1 MIAGHLQEKKG
12 LYYMVL
18 SYKDKSG
25 KRISK
30 WLPTGLPVKG
40 NKKRAEDMLMAARAE
55 FVAGEAAVD
64 HDMPFSSYL
73 VQWMEIARSTLKP
86 NTAAGYASMIQ
97 NPIAPYFQQRGITL
111 GGLQAVDIQMFY
123 TSQLK
128 RVSANTVIHYHAII
142 HRALKYAVKTDLIDV
157 NPADKVERPRKDR
170 FTASFY
176 DGNEVNRLFQAARG
190 TPLELPVMLAAFY
203 GLRRSEVVGLKW
215 DAIDFENKTIAI
227 RHTVTVCAEKGRHRS
242 GGRYDQDGL
251 QPADPPVGA
260 GFSNEAGRVK
270 GAAGEEP
277 HTVRPLLLH
286 GLPGLRSGGCNGK
299 PPEAELHQHGL
310 SRTAQAQRASAHPL
324 PRPASQLRQPAAEKR
339 RPHEADSGVAG
350 AQRLQH
356 DRQHLRPPGRRVQ
369 AHLCTGNGKGIGD
382 ELRSP
387 YRIRVSGHGGRALE
401 RNAEANEKRLS
412 PLWGKALWRRRWDS
426 NPRTGY

>member
-25 KRISK
+25 KRVSK

-55 FVAGEAAVD
+55 FVAVEAAID
-64 HDMPFSSYL
+64 RDMPFSSYL

-176 DGNEVNRLFQAARG
+176 DGHEVNRLFQAARG

-227 RHTVTVCAEKGRHRS
+227 RHTVTACAEKGRRIEVAADTTKTASSRRTLPLVPAFQTKLAALKEQQEKNRILCGRS
-242 GGRYDQDGL
+242 YCTDYLGYVLVDAMGNRLKLSYISTAFPALLKRNGL
-251 QPADPPVGA
+251 
-260 GFSNEAGRVK
+260 
-270 GAAGEEP
+270 
-277 HTVRPLLLH
+277 RPIRFHDLRHSCASLLLK
-286 GLPGLRSGGCNGK
+286 NGVPMK
-299 PPEAELHQHGL
+299 QIQEWLGHSDFSTTANIYAHLDAGSKL
-310 SRTAQAQRASAHPL
+310 TSAQAM
-324 PRPASQLRQPAAEKR
+324 EKGLGMSS
-339 RPHEADSGVAG
+339 EA
-350 AQRLQH
+350 L
-356 DRQHLRPPGRRVQ
+356 
-369 AHLCTGNGKGIGD
+369 I
-382 ELRSP
+382 E
-387 YRIRVSGHGGRALE
+387 
-401 RNAEANEKRLS
+401 
-412 PLWGKALWRRRWDS
+412 
-426 NPRTGY
+426 

>member
-25 KRISK
+25 KRVSK

-40 NKKRAEDMLMAARAE
+40 NKKRAEDMLMAARTE
-55 FVAGEAAVD
+55 FVAGEAAID
-64 HDMPFSSYL
+64 RDMPFSSYL

-176 DGNEVNRLFQAARG
+176 DGNEVNRLFQVARG

-227 RHTVTVCAEKGRHRS
+227 RHTVTACTEKGRRIEVAADTTKTASSRRTLPLVPAFQTKLAALKEQQEKNRILCGRS
-242 GGRYDQDGL
+242 YCTDYLGYVLVDAMGNRLKLSYISTAFPVLLKRNGL
-251 QPADPPVGA
+251 
-260 GFSNEAGRVK
+260 
-270 GAAGEEP
+270 
-277 HTVRPLLLH
+277 RPIRFHDLRHSCASLLLK
-286 GLPGLRSGGCNGK
+286 NGVPMK
-299 PPEAELHQHGL
+299 QIQEWLGHSDFSTTANIYAHLDAGSKL
-310 SRTAQAQRASAHPL
+310 TSAQAM
-324 PRPASQLRQPAAEKR
+324 EKGLGMSS
-339 RPHEADSGVAG
+339 EV
-350 AQRLQH
+350 L
-356 DRQHLRPPGRRVQ
+356 
-369 AHLCTGNGKGIGD
+369 I
-382 ELRSP
+382 E
-387 YRIRVSGHGGRALE
+387 
-401 RNAEANEKRLS
+401 
-412 PLWGKALWRRRWDS
+412 
-426 NPRTGY
+426 

>member
-25 KRISK
+25 KRVSK

-55 FVAGEAAVD
+55 FVAGEAAID
-64 HDMPFSSYL
+64 RDMPFSSYL

-86 NTAAGYASMIQ
+86 NTAAGYSGMIQ

-123 TSQLK
+123 TDQLK

-215 DAIDFENKTIAI
+215 DAIDFKNKTIAI
-227 RHTVTVCAEKGRHRS
+227 RHTVTVCAEKGRRIEVAADTTKTASSRRTLPLVPAFQTKLAALKEQQEKNRILCGRS
-242 GGRYDQDGL
+242 YCTDYLGYVLVDAMGNRLKLSYISTAFPALLKRNGL
-251 QPADPPVGA
+251 
-260 GFSNEAGRVK
+260 
-270 GAAGEEP
+270 
-277 HTVRPLLLH
+277 RPIRFHDLRHSCASLLLK
-286 GLPGLRSGGCNGK
+286 NGVPMK
-299 PPEAELHQHGL
+299 QIQEWLGHSDFSTTANIYAHLDAGSKL
-310 SRTAQAQRASAHPL
+310 TSAQAM
-324 PRPASQLRQPAAEKR
+324 EKGLGMSS
-339 RPHEADSGVAG
+339 EV
-350 AQRLQH
+350 L
-356 DRQHLRPPGRRVQ
+356 
-369 AHLCTGNGKGIGD
+369 I
-382 ELRSP
+382 E
-387 YRIRVSGHGGRALE
+387 
-401 RNAEANEKRLS
+401 
-412 PLWGKALWRRRWDS
+412 
-426 NPRTGY
+426 

>member
-55 FVAGEAAVD
+55 FVAGEAAID

-203 GLRRSEVVGLKW
+203 GLRRSEVVGLNW

-227 RHTVTVCAEKGRHRS
+227 RHTVTVCAEKGRRIEVAADTTKTASSRRTLPLVPAFQTKLAALKEQQEKNRILCGRS
-242 GGRYDQDGL
+242 YCTDYLGYVLVDAMGNRLKLSYISTAFPALLKRNGL
-251 QPADPPVGA
+251 
-260 GFSNEAGRVK
+260 
-270 GAAGEEP
+270 
-277 HTVRPLLLH
+277 RPIRFHDLRHSCASLLLK
-286 GLPGLRSGGCNGK
+286 NGVPMK
-299 PPEAELHQHGL
+299 QIQEWLGHSDFSTTANIYAHLDAGSKL
-310 SRTAQAQRASAHPL
+310 TSAQAM
-324 PRPASQLRQPAAEKR
+324 EKGLGMSS
-339 RPHEADSGVAG
+339 EV
-350 AQRLQH
+350 L
-356 DRQHLRPPGRRVQ
+356 
-369 AHLCTGNGKGIGD
+369 I
-382 ELRSP
+382 E
-387 YRIRVSGHGGRALE
+387 
-401 RNAEANEKRLS
+401 
-412 PLWGKALWRRRWDS
+412 
-426 NPRTGY
+426 

>member
-25 KRISK
+25 KRVSK

-55 FVAGEAAVD
+55 FVAGEAAID
-64 HDMPFSSYL
+64 RDMPFSSYL

-176 DGNEVNRLFQAARG
+176 DGNEVNRLFQVARG

-227 RHTVTVCAEKGRHRS
+227 RHTVTVCAEKGRRIEVAADTTKTASSRRTLPLVPAFQTKLAALKEQQEKNRILCGRS
-242 GGRYDQDGL
+242 YCTDYLGYVLVDAMGNRLKLSYISTAFPALLKRNGL
-251 QPADPPVGA
+251 
-260 GFSNEAGRVK
+260 
-270 GAAGEEP
+270 
-277 HTVRPLLLH
+277 RPIRFHDLRHSCASLLLK
-286 GLPGLRSGGCNGK
+286 NGVPMK
-299 PPEAELHQHGL
+299 QIQEWLGHSDFSTTANIYAHLDAGSKL
-310 SRTAQAQRASAHPL
+310 TSAQAM
-324 PRPASQLRQPAAEKR
+324 EKGLGMSS
-339 RPHEADSGVAG
+339 EA
-350 AQRLQH
+350 L
-356 DRQHLRPPGRRVQ
+356 
-369 AHLCTGNGKGIGD
+369 I
-382 ELRSP
+382 E
-387 YRIRVSGHGGRALE
+387 
-401 RNAEANEKRLS
+401 
-412 PLWGKALWRRRWDS
+412 
-426 NPRTGY
+426 

>member
-55 FVAGEAAVD
+55 FVAGEAAID
-64 HDMPFSSYL
+64 RDMPFSSYL

-111 GGLQAVDIQMFY
+111 GGLQAVNIQMFY

-176 DGNEVNRLFQAARG
+176 DGNEVNRLFQVARG

-227 RHTVTVCAEKGRHRS
+227 RHTVTAFAEKGRRIEVAADTTKTASSRRTLPLVPAFQTKLAALKEEQEKNRILCGRS
-242 GGRYDQDGL
+242 YCTDYLGYVLVDAMGNRLKLSYISTAFPALLKRNGL
-251 QPADPPVGA
+251 
-260 GFSNEAGRVK
+260 
-270 GAAGEEP
+270 
-277 HTVRPLLLH
+277 RPIRFHDLRHSCASLLLK
-286 GLPGLRSGGCNGK
+286 NGVPMK
-299 PPEAELHQHGL
+299 QIQEWLGHSDFSTTANIYAHLDAGSKL
-310 SRTAQAQRASAHPL
+310 TSAQAM
-324 PRPASQLRQPAAEKR
+324 EKGLGMSS
-339 RPHEADSGVAG
+339 EA
-350 AQRLQH
+350 L
-356 DRQHLRPPGRRVQ
+356 
-369 AHLCTGNGKGIGD
+369 I
-382 ELRSP
+382 E
-387 YRIRVSGHGGRALE
+387 
-401 RNAEANEKRLS
+401 
-412 PLWGKALWRRRWDS
+412 
-426 NPRTGY
+426 

>member
-25 KRISK
+25 KRVSK

-55 FVAGEAAVD
+55 FVAGEAAID
-64 HDMPFSSYL
+64 RDMPFSSYL

-176 DGNEVNRLFQAARG
+176 DGNEVNRLFQVARG

-227 RHTVTVCAEKGRHRS
+227 RHTVTVCAEKGRRIEVAADTTKTASSRRTLPLVPAFQTKLAALKEQQEKNRILCGRS
-242 GGRYDQDGL
+242 YCTDYLGYVLVDAMGNRLKLSYISTAFPVLLKRNGL
-251 QPADPPVGA
+251 
-260 GFSNEAGRVK
+260 
-270 GAAGEEP
+270 
-277 HTVRPLLLH
+277 RPIRFHDLRHSCASLLLK
-286 GLPGLRSGGCNGK
+286 NGVPMK
-299 PPEAELHQHGL
+299 QIQEWLGHSDFSTTANIYAHLDAGSKL
-310 SRTAQAQRASAHPL
+310 TSAQAM
-324 PRPASQLRQPAAEKR
+324 EKGLGMSS
-339 RPHEADSGVAG
+339 EV
-350 AQRLQH
+350 
-356 DRQHLRPPGRRVQ
+356 V
-369 AHLCTGNGKGIGD
+369 I
-382 ELRSP
+382 E
-387 YRIRVSGHGGRALE
+387 
-401 RNAEANEKRLS
+401 
-412 PLWGKALWRRRWDS
+412 
-426 NPRTGY
+426 

>member
-25 KRISK
+25 KRVSK

-55 FVAGEAAVD
+55 FVAGEAAID
-64 HDMPFSSYL
+64 RDMPFSSYL

-176 DGNEVNRLFQAARG
+176 DGNEVNRLFQVARG

-227 RHTVTVCAEKGRHRS
+227 RHTVTVCAEKGRRIEVAADTTKTASSRRTLPLVPAFQTKLAALKEQQEKNRILCGRS
-242 GGRYDQDGL
+242 YCTDYLGYVLVDAMGNRLKLSYISTAFPVLLKRNGL
-251 QPADPPVGA
+251 
-260 GFSNEAGRVK
+260 
-270 GAAGEEP
+270 
-277 HTVRPLLLH
+277 RPIRFHDLRHSCASLLLK
-286 GLPGLRSGGCNGK
+286 NGVPMK
-299 PPEAELHQHGL
+299 QIQEWLGHSDFSTTANIYAHLDAGSKL
-310 SRTAQAQRASAHPL
+310 TSAQAM
-324 PRPASQLRQPAAEKR
+324 EKGLGMSS
-339 RPHEADSGVAG
+339 EA
-350 AQRLQH
+350 L
-356 DRQHLRPPGRRVQ
+356 
-369 AHLCTGNGKGIGD
+369 I
-382 ELRSP
+382 E
-387 YRIRVSGHGGRALE
+387 
-401 RNAEANEKRLS
+401 
-412 PLWGKALWRRRWDS
+412 
-426 NPRTGY
+426 

>member
-25 KRISK
+25 KRVSK

-40 NKKRAEDMLMAARAE
+40 NKKRAEDMLMAARAK
-55 FVAGEAAVD
+55 FVAVEAAID
-64 HDMPFSSYL
+64 RDMPFSSYL
-73 VQWMEIARSTLKP
+73 VQWMEMARSTLKP

-227 RHTVTVCAEKGRHRS
+227 RHTVTACAEKGRRIEVAADTTKTASSRRTLPLVPAFQTKLAALKEQQEKNRILCGRS
-242 GGRYDQDGL
+242 YCTDYLGYVLVDAMGNRLKPSYISTAFPALLKRNGL
-251 QPADPPVGA
+251 
-260 GFSNEAGRVK
+260 
-270 GAAGEEP
+270 
-277 HTVRPLLLH
+277 RPIRFHDLRHSCASLLLK
-286 GLPGLRSGGCNGK
+286 NGVPMK
-299 PPEAELHQHGL
+299 QIQEWLGHSDFSTTANIYAHLDAGSKL
-310 SRTAQAQRASAHPL
+310 TSAQAM
-324 PRPASQLRQPAAEKR
+324 EK
-339 RPHEADSGVAG
+339 GLG
-350 AQRLQH
+350 M
-356 DRQHLRPPGRRVQ
+356 
-369 AHLCTGNGKGIGD
+369 
-382 ELRSP
+382 SP
-387 YRIRVSGHGGRALE
+387 EVLIE
-401 RNAEANEKRLS
+401 
-412 PLWGKALWRRRWDS
+412 
-426 NPRTGY
+426 

>member
-25 KRISK
+25 KRVSK

-55 FVAGEAAVD
+55 FVAGEAAID
-64 HDMPFSSYL
+64 RDMPFSSYL

-227 RHTVTVCAEKGRHRS
+227 RHTVTVCAEKGRRIEVAADTTKTASSRRTLPLVPAFQTKLAALKEQQEKNRILCGRS
-242 GGRYDQDGL
+242 YCTDYLGYVLVDAMGNRLKLSYISTAFPALLKRNGL
-251 QPADPPVGA
+251 
-260 GFSNEAGRVK
+260 
-270 GAAGEEP
+270 
-277 HTVRPLLLH
+277 RPIRFHDLRHSCASLLLKNGVPMKQIQEWLGH
-286 GLPGLRSGGCNGK
+286 GDFSTTANIYAHLDAGSKLTS
-299 PPEAELHQHGL
+299 
-310 SRTAQAQRASAHPL
+310 AQAM
-324 PRPASQLRQPAAEKR
+324 EKGLGMSS
-339 RPHEADSGVAG
+339 EA
-350 AQRLQH
+350 L
-356 DRQHLRPPGRRVQ
+356 
-369 AHLCTGNGKGIGD
+369 I
-382 ELRSP
+382 E
-387 YRIRVSGHGGRALE
+387 
-401 RNAEANEKRLS
+401 
-412 PLWGKALWRRRWDS
+412 
-426 NPRTGY
+426 

>member
-40 NKKRAEDMLMAARAE
+40 NKKRAEFL
-55 FVAGEAAVD
+55 AGEAAID
-64 HDMPFSSYL
+64 RDMPFSSYL

-97 NPIAPYFQQRGITL
+97 KPIAPYFQQRGITL

-123 TSQLK
+123 TDQLK

-227 RHTVTVCAEKGRHRS
+227 RHTVTACTEKGRRIEVAADTTKTASSRRTLPLVPAFQTKLAALKEQQEKNRILCGRS
-242 GGRYDQDGL
+242 YCTDYLGYVLVDAMGNRLKLSYISTAFPVLLKRNGL
-251 QPADPPVGA
+251 
-260 GFSNEAGRVK
+260 
-270 GAAGEEP
+270 
-277 HTVRPLLLH
+277 RPIRFHDLRHSCASLLLK
-286 GLPGLRSGGCNGK
+286 NGVPMK
-299 PPEAELHQHGL
+299 QIQEWLGHSDFSTTANIYAHLDAGSKL
-310 SRTAQAQRASAHPL
+310 TSAQAM
-324 PRPASQLRQPAAEKR
+324 EKGLGMSS
-339 RPHEADSGVAG
+339 EV
-350 AQRLQH
+350 L
-356 DRQHLRPPGRRVQ
+356 
-369 AHLCTGNGKGIGD
+369 I
-382 ELRSP
+382 E
-387 YRIRVSGHGGRALE
+387 
-401 RNAEANEKRLS
+401 
-412 PLWGKALWRRRWDS
+412 
-426 NPRTGY
+426 

>member
-55 FVAGEAAVD
+55 FVAGEAAID
-64 HDMPFSSYL
+64 RDMPFSSYL

-215 DAIDFENKTIAI
+215 DAIDFKNKTIAI
-227 RHTVTVCAEKGRHRS
+227 RHTVTVCAEKGRRIEVAADTTKTASSRRTLPLVPAFQTKLAALKEQQEKNRILCGRS
-242 GGRYDQDGL
+242 YCTDYLGYVLVDAMGNRLKLSYISTAFPALLKRNGL
-251 QPADPPVGA
+251 
-260 GFSNEAGRVK
+260 
-270 GAAGEEP
+270 
-277 HTVRPLLLH
+277 RPIRFHDLRHSCASLLLK
-286 GLPGLRSGGCNGK
+286 NGVPMK
-299 PPEAELHQHGL
+299 QIQEWLGHSDFSTTANIYAHLDAGSKL
-310 SRTAQAQRASAHPL
+310 TSAQAM
-324 PRPASQLRQPAAEKR
+324 EKGLGMSS
-339 RPHEADSGVAG
+339 EV
-350 AQRLQH
+350 L
-356 DRQHLRPPGRRVQ
+356 
-369 AHLCTGNGKGIGD
+369 I
-382 ELRSP
+382 E
-387 YRIRVSGHGGRALE
+387 
-401 RNAEANEKRLS
+401 
-412 PLWGKALWRRRWDS
+412 
-426 NPRTGY
+426 

>member
-55 FVAGEAAVD
+55 FVAAAID
-64 HDMPFSSYL
+64 RDMPFSSYL

-227 RHTVTVCAEKGRHRS
+227 RHTVTVCAEKGRRIEVAADTTKTASSRRTPPLVPAFQTKLAALKEQQEKNRILCGRS
-242 GGRYDQDGL
+242 YCTDYLGYVLVDAMGNRLKLSYISTAFPVLLKRNGL
-251 QPADPPVGA
+251 RPIRFHDLRHSVATILLQQ
-260 GFSNEAGRVK
+260 GFSLKQIQDWLGHSDFSTTANIYAHLDYSSKLSSAQAMVSGMPLPEAGDF
-270 GAAGEEP
+270 G
-277 HTVRPLLLH
+277 
-286 GLPGLRSGGCNGK
+286 
-299 PPEAELHQHGL
+299 
-310 SRTAQAQRASAHPL
+310 SRWEQRA
-324 PRPASQLRQPAAEKR
+324 EK
-339 RPHEADSGVAG
+339 
-350 AQRLQH
+350 
-356 DRQHLRPPGRRVQ
+356 
-369 AHLCTGNGKGIGD
+369 KG
-382 ELRSP
+382 E
-387 YRIRVSGHGGRALE
+387 
-401 RNAEANEKRLS
+401 
-412 PLWGKALWRRRWDS
+412 
-426 NPRTGY
+426 

>member
-40 NKKRAEDMLMAARAE
+40 NKKRTEDMLMAARAE
-55 FVAGEAAVD
+55 FVAGEAAID
-64 HDMPFSSYL
+64 RDMPFSSYL

-111 GGLQAVDIQMFY
+111 GGLQAVDIQMFF

-176 DGNEVNRLFQAARG
+176 DGNEVNRLFQVARG

-227 RHTVTVCAEKGRHRS
+227 RHTVTACAEKGRRIEVAADTTKTASSRRTLPLVPAFQTKLAALKEEQEKNRILCGRS
-242 GGRYDQDGL
+242 YCTDYLGYVLVDAMGNRLKLSYINTAFPVLLKRNGL
-251 QPADPPVGA
+251 
-260 GFSNEAGRVK
+260 
-270 GAAGEEP
+270 
-277 HTVRPLLLH
+277 RPIRFHDLRHSCTSLLLK
-286 GLPGLRSGGCNGK
+286 NGVPMK
-299 PPEAELHQHGL
+299 QIQEWLGHSDFSTTANIYAHLDAGSKL
-310 SRTAQAQRASAHPL
+310 TSAQAM
-324 PRPASQLRQPAAEKR
+324 EKGLGMSS
-339 RPHEADSGVAG
+339 EV
-350 AQRLQH
+350 L
-356 DRQHLRPPGRRVQ
+356 
-369 AHLCTGNGKGIGD
+369 I
-382 ELRSP
+382 E
-387 YRIRVSGHGGRALE
+387 
-401 RNAEANEKRLS
+401 
-412 PLWGKALWRRRWDS
+412 
-426 NPRTGY
+426 

>member
-55 FVAGEAAVD
+55 FVAGEAAID

-176 DGNEVNRLFQAARG
+176 DGNEVNRLFQVARG

-227 RHTVTVCAEKGRHRS
+227 RHTVTACAEKGRRIEVAADTTKTASSRRTLPLVPAFQTKLAALKEEQEKNRILCGRS
-242 GGRYDQDGL
+242 YCTDYLGYVLVDAMGNRLKLSYISTAFPVLLKRNGL
-251 QPADPPVGA
+251 
-260 GFSNEAGRVK
+260 
-270 GAAGEEP
+270 
-277 HTVRPLLLH
+277 RPIRFHDLRHSCASLLLK
-286 GLPGLRSGGCNGK
+286 NGVPMK
-299 PPEAELHQHGL
+299 QIQEWLGHSDFSTTANIYAHLDAGSKL
-310 SRTAQAQRASAHPL
+310 TSAQAM
-324 PRPASQLRQPAAEKR
+324 EKGLGMSS
-339 RPHEADSGVAG
+339 EV
-350 AQRLQH
+350 L
-356 DRQHLRPPGRRVQ
+356 
-369 AHLCTGNGKGIGD
+369 I
-382 ELRSP
+382 E
-387 YRIRVSGHGGRALE
+387 
-401 RNAEANEKRLS
+401 
-412 PLWGKALWRRRWDS
+412 
-426 NPRTGY
+426 

>member
-25 KRISK
+25 KRVSK

-55 FVAGEAAVD
+55 FVAGEAAID
-64 HDMPFSSYL
+64 RDMPFSSYL

-176 DGNEVNRLFQAARG
+176 DGNEVNRLFQVARG

-227 RHTVTVCAEKGRHRS
+227 RHTVTACAEKGRRIEVAADTTKTASSRRTLPLVPAFQTKLAALKEQQEKNRILCGRS
-242 GGRYDQDGL
+242 YCTDYLGYVLVDAMGNRLKLSYISTAFPALLKRNGL
-251 QPADPPVGA
+251 
-260 GFSNEAGRVK
+260 
-270 GAAGEEP
+270 
-277 HTVRPLLLH
+277 RPIRFHDLRHSCASLLLKNGVPMKRIQEWLGH
-286 GLPGLRSGGCNGK
+286 GDFCTTANSYAHLDAGSKLTS
-299 PPEAELHQHGL
+299 
-310 SRTAQAQRASAHPL
+310 AQAM
-324 PRPASQLRQPAAEKR
+324 EKGLGMSS
-339 RPHEADSGVAG
+339 EA
-350 AQRLQH
+350 L
-356 DRQHLRPPGRRVQ
+356 
-369 AHLCTGNGKGIGD
+369 I
-382 ELRSP
+382 E
-387 YRIRVSGHGGRALE
+387 
-401 RNAEANEKRLS
+401 
-412 PLWGKALWRRRWDS
+412 
-426 NPRTGY
+426 

>member
-25 KRISK
+25 KRVSK

-55 FVAGEAAVD
+55 FVAVEAAID
-64 HDMPFSSYL
+64 RDMPFSSYL
-73 VQWMEIARSTLKP
+73 IQWMEIARSTLKP

-227 RHTVTVCAEKGRHRS
+227 RHTVTACTEKGRRIEVAADTTKTASSRRTLPLVPAFQTKLAALKEQQEKNRILCGRS
-242 GGRYDQDGL
+242 YCADYLGYVLVDAMGNRLKLSYISTAFPVLLKRNGL
-251 QPADPPVGA
+251 
-260 GFSNEAGRVK
+260 
-270 GAAGEEP
+270 
-277 HTVRPLLLH
+277 RPIRFHDLRHSCASLLLK
-286 GLPGLRSGGCNGK
+286 NGVPMK
-299 PPEAELHQHGL
+299 QIQEWLGHSDFSTTANIYAHLDAGSKL
-310 SRTAQAQRASAHPL
+310 TSAQAM
-324 PRPASQLRQPAAEKR
+324 EKGLGMSS
-339 RPHEADSGVAG
+339 EV
-350 AQRLQH
+350 L
-356 DRQHLRPPGRRVQ
+356 
-369 AHLCTGNGKGIGD
+369 I
-382 ELRSP
+382 E
-387 YRIRVSGHGGRALE
+387 
-401 RNAEANEKRLS
+401 
-412 PLWGKALWRRRWDS
+412 
-426 NPRTGY
+426 

>member
-55 FVAGEAAVD
+55 FVAEKAAID
-64 HDMPFSSYL
+64 RDMPFSSYL

-176 DGNEVNRLFQAARG
+176 DGNEVNRLFQVARG

-227 RHTVTVCAEKGRHRS
+227 RHTVTACTEKGRRIEVAADTTKTASSRRTLPLVPAFQTKLAALKEEQEKNRILCGRS
-242 GGRYDQDGL
+242 YCTDYLGYVLVDAMGNRLKLSYISTAFPVLLKRNGL
-251 QPADPPVGA
+251 
-260 GFSNEAGRVK
+260 
-270 GAAGEEP
+270 
-277 HTVRPLLLH
+277 RPIRFHDLRHSCASLLLK
-286 GLPGLRSGGCNGK
+286 NGVPMK
-299 PPEAELHQHGL
+299 QIQEWLGHSDFSTTANIYAHLDAGSKL
-310 SRTAQAQRASAHPL
+310 TSAQAM
-324 PRPASQLRQPAAEKR
+324 EKGLGMSS
-339 RPHEADSGVAG
+339 EV
-350 AQRLQH
+350 L
-356 DRQHLRPPGRRVQ
+356 
-369 AHLCTGNGKGIGD
+369 I
-382 ELRSP
+382 E
-387 YRIRVSGHGGRALE
+387 
-401 RNAEANEKRLS
+401 
-412 PLWGKALWRRRWDS
+412 
-426 NPRTGY
+426 

>member
-55 FVAGEAAVD
+55 FVAGEAAID
-64 HDMPFSSYL
+64 RDMPFSSYL

-176 DGNEVNRLFQAARG
+176 DGNEVNRLFQVARG

-227 RHTVTVCAEKGRHRS
+227 RHTVTVCAEKGRRIEVAADTTKTASSRRTLPLVPAFQTKLAALKEQQEKNRILCGRSYCTDYLGYVLVDAMGNRLKLSYISTAFPVLLKRS
-242 GGRYDQDGL
+242 GL
-251 QPADPPVGA
+251 
-260 GFSNEAGRVK
+260 
-270 GAAGEEP
+270 
-277 HTVRPLLLH
+277 RPIRFHDLRHSCASLLLK
-286 GLPGLRSGGCNGK
+286 NGVPMK
-299 PPEAELHQHGL
+299 QIQEWLGHSDFSTTANIYAHLDAGSKL
-310 SRTAQAQRASAHPL
+310 TSAQAM
-324 PRPASQLRQPAAEKR
+324 EKGLGMSS
-339 RPHEADSGVAG
+339 EV
-350 AQRLQH
+350 L
-356 DRQHLRPPGRRVQ
+356 
-369 AHLCTGNGKGIGD
+369 I
-382 ELRSP
+382 E
-387 YRIRVSGHGGRALE
+387 
-401 RNAEANEKRLS
+401 
-412 PLWGKALWRRRWDS
+412 
-426 NPRTGY
+426 

>member
-25 KRISK
+25 KRVSK

-55 FVAGEAAVD
+55 FVAGEAAID
-64 HDMPFSSYL
+64 RDMPFSSYL

-97 NPIAPYFQQRGITL
+97 NPIAPYFQQRGVTL

-123 TSQLK
+123 TDQLK

-227 RHTVTVCAEKGRHRS
+227 RHTVTVCAEKGRRIEVAADTTKTASSRRTLPLVPAFQTKLAALKEQQEKNRILCGRS
-242 GGRYDQDGL
+242 YCTDYLGYVLVDAMGNRLKLSYISTAFPALLKRNGL
-251 QPADPPVGA
+251 
-260 GFSNEAGRVK
+260 
-270 GAAGEEP
+270 
-277 HTVRPLLLH
+277 RPIRFHDLRHSCASLLLK
-286 GLPGLRSGGCNGK
+286 NGVPMK
-299 PPEAELHQHGL
+299 QIQEWLGHSDFSTTANIYAHLDAGSKL
-310 SRTAQAQRASAHPL
+310 TSAQAM
-324 PRPASQLRQPAAEKR
+324 EKGLGMSS
-339 RPHEADSGVAG
+339 EA
-350 AQRLQH
+350 L
-356 DRQHLRPPGRRVQ
+356 
-369 AHLCTGNGKGIGD
+369 
-382 ELRSP
+382 
-387 YRIRVSGHGGRALE
+387 LE
-401 RNAEANEKRLS
+401 
-412 PLWGKALWRRRWDS
+412 
-426 NPRTGY
+426 

>member
-25 KRISK
+25 KRVSK

-55 FVAGEAAVD
+55 FVAGEAAID
-64 HDMPFSSYL
+64 RDMPFSSYL

-86 NTAAGYASMIQ
+86 NTAAGYSSMIQ

-215 DAIDFENKTIAI
+215 DAIDFKNKTIAI
-227 RHTVTVCAEKGRHRS
+227 RHTVTVCAEKGRRIEVAADTTKTASSRRTLPLVPAFQTKLAALKEQQEKNRILCGRS
-242 GGRYDQDGL
+242 YCTDYLGYVLVDAMGNRLKLSYISTAFPVLLKRNGL
-251 QPADPPVGA
+251 
-260 GFSNEAGRVK
+260 
-270 GAAGEEP
+270 
-277 HTVRPLLLH
+277 RPIRFHDLRHSCASLLLK
-286 GLPGLRSGGCNGK
+286 NGVPMK
-299 PPEAELHQHGL
+299 QIQEWLGHSDFSTTANIYAHLDAGSKL
-310 SRTAQAQRASAHPL
+310 TSAQAM
-324 PRPASQLRQPAAEKR
+324 EKGLGMSS
-339 RPHEADSGVAG
+339 EA
-350 AQRLQH
+350 L
-356 DRQHLRPPGRRVQ
+356 
-369 AHLCTGNGKGIGD
+369 I
-382 ELRSP
+382 E
-387 YRIRVSGHGGRALE
+387 
-401 RNAEANEKRLS
+401 
-412 PLWGKALWRRRWDS
+412 
-426 NPRTGY
+426 

>member
-40 NKKRAEDMLMAARAE
+40 NKKRAEDMLMAARAK
-55 FVAGEAAVD
+55 FVAGEAAID
-64 HDMPFSSYL
+64 RDMPFSSYL

-86 NTAAGYASMIQ
+86 NTAAGYAGMIQ
-97 NPIAPYFQQRGITL
+97 NPIAPYFQQRGIML

-203 GLRRSEVVGLKW
+203 GLRRSEVVGRKW

-227 RHTVTVCAEKGRHRS
+227 RHTVTACAEKGRRIEVAADTTKTASSRRTLPLVPAFQTKLAALKEQQEKNRILCGRS
-242 GGRYDQDGL
+242 YCTDSLGYVLVDAMGNRLKLSYISTAFPALLKRNGL
-251 QPADPPVGA
+251 
-260 GFSNEAGRVK
+260 
-270 GAAGEEP
+270 
-277 HTVRPLLLH
+277 RPIRFHDLRHSCASLLLK
-286 GLPGLRSGGCNGK
+286 NGVPMK
-299 PPEAELHQHGL
+299 QIQEWLGHSDFSTTANIYAHLDAGSKL
-310 SRTAQAQRASAHPL
+310 TSAQAM
-324 PRPASQLRQPAAEKR
+324 EKGLGMSS
-339 RPHEADSGVAG
+339 EV
-350 AQRLQH
+350 L
-356 DRQHLRPPGRRVQ
+356 
-369 AHLCTGNGKGIGD
+369 I
-382 ELRSP
+382 E
-387 YRIRVSGHGGRALE
+387 
-401 RNAEANEKRLS
+401 
-412 PLWGKALWRRRWDS
+412 
-426 NPRTGY
+426 

>member
-25 KRISK
+25 KRVSK

-55 FVAGEAAVD
+55 FVAGEAAID

-227 RHTVTVCAEKGRHRS
+227 RHTVTVCAEKGRRIEVAADTTKTASSRRTLPLVPAFQTKLAALKEQQEKNRILCGRS
-242 GGRYDQDGL
+242 YCTDYLGYVLVDAMGNRLKLSYISTAFPALLKRNGL
-251 QPADPPVGA
+251 
-260 GFSNEAGRVK
+260 
-270 GAAGEEP
+270 
-277 HTVRPLLLH
+277 RPIRFHDLRHSCASLLLK
-286 GLPGLRSGGCNGK
+286 NGVPMK
-299 PPEAELHQHGL
+299 QIQEWLGHSDFSTTANIYAHLDAGSKL
-310 SRTAQAQRASAHPL
+310 TSAQAM
-324 PRPASQLRQPAAEKR
+324 EKGLGMSS
-339 RPHEADSGVAG
+339 ES
-350 AQRLQH
+350 L
-356 DRQHLRPPGRRVQ
+356 
-369 AHLCTGNGKGIGD
+369 
-382 ELRSP
+382 
-387 YRIRVSGHGGRALE
+387 
-401 RNAEANEKRLS
+401 
-412 PLWGKALWRRRWDS
+412 
-426 NPRTGY
+426 

>member
-55 FVAGEAAVD
+55 FVAVEAAID
-64 HDMPFSSYL
+64 RDMPFSSYL

-176 DGNEVNRLFQAARG
+176 DGNEVNLLFQVARG

-227 RHTVTVCAEKGRHRS
+227 RHTVTACAEKGRRIEVAADTTKTASSRRTLPLVPAFQTKLAALKEEQEKNRILCGRS
-242 GGRYDQDGL
+242 YCTDYLGYVLVDAMGNRLKLSYISTAFPVLLKRNGL
-251 QPADPPVGA
+251 
-260 GFSNEAGRVK
+260 
-270 GAAGEEP
+270 
-277 HTVRPLLLH
+277 RPIRFHDLRHSCASLLLK
-286 GLPGLRSGGCNGK
+286 NGVPMK
-299 PPEAELHQHGL
+299 QIQEWLGHSDFSTTANIYAHLDAGSKL
-310 SRTAQAQRASAHPL
+310 TSAQAM
-324 PRPASQLRQPAAEKR
+324 EKGLGMSS
-339 RPHEADSGVAG
+339 EV
-350 AQRLQH
+350 L
-356 DRQHLRPPGRRVQ
+356 
-369 AHLCTGNGKGIGD
+369 I
-382 ELRSP
+382 E
-387 YRIRVSGHGGRALE
+387 
-401 RNAEANEKRLS
+401 
-412 PLWGKALWRRRWDS
+412 
-426 NPRTGY
+426 

>member
-55 FVAGEAAVD
+55 FVAGEAAID
-64 HDMPFSSYL
+64 RDMPFSSYL

-123 TSQLK
+123 TDQLK

-227 RHTVTVCAEKGRHRS
+227 RHTVTVCAEKGRRIEVAADTTKTASSRRTLPLVPAFQTKLAALKEQQEKNRILCGRS
-242 GGRYDQDGL
+242 YCTDYLGYVLVDAMGNRLKLSYISTAFPALLKRNGL
-251 QPADPPVGA
+251 RIIRFHDLRHSCA
-260 GFSNEAGRVK
+260 S
-270 GAAGEEP
+270 
-277 HTVRPLLLH
+277 LLLK
-286 GLPGLRSGGCNGK
+286 NGVPMK
-299 PPEAELHQHGL
+299 QIQEWLGHSDFSTTANIYAHLDAGSKL
-310 SRTAQAQRASAHPL
+310 TSAQAM
-324 PRPASQLRQPAAEKR
+324 EKGLGMSS
-339 RPHEADSGVAG
+339 EA
-350 AQRLQH
+350 L
-356 DRQHLRPPGRRVQ
+356 
-369 AHLCTGNGKGIGD
+369 I
-382 ELRSP
+382 E
-387 YRIRVSGHGGRALE
+387 
-401 RNAEANEKRLS
+401 
-412 PLWGKALWRRRWDS
+412 
-426 NPRTGY
+426 

>member
-55 FVAGEAAVD
+55 FVAGEAAID
-64 HDMPFSSYL
+64 RDMPFSSYL

-190 TPLELPVMLAAFY
+190 TPLELPVMLASFY

-227 RHTVTVCAEKGRHRS
+227 RHTVTACAEKGRRIEVAADTTKTASSRRTLPLVPAFQTKLAALKEEQEKNRILCGRS
-242 GGRYDQDGL
+242 YCTDYLGYVLVDAMGNRLKLSYISTAFPVLLKRNGL
-251 QPADPPVGA
+251 
-260 GFSNEAGRVK
+260 
-270 GAAGEEP
+270 
-277 HTVRPLLLH
+277 RPIRFHDLRHSCASLLLK
-286 GLPGLRSGGCNGK
+286 NGVPMK
-299 PPEAELHQHGL
+299 QIQEWLGHSDFSTTANIYAHLDAGSKL
-310 SRTAQAQRASAHPL
+310 TSAQAM
-324 PRPASQLRQPAAEKR
+324 EKGLGMSS
-339 RPHEADSGVAG
+339 EV
-350 AQRLQH
+350 L
-356 DRQHLRPPGRRVQ
+356 
-369 AHLCTGNGKGIGD
+369 I
-382 ELRSP
+382 E
-387 YRIRVSGHGGRALE
+387 
-401 RNAEANEKRLS
+401 
-412 PLWGKALWRRRWDS
+412 
-426 NPRTGY
+426 

>member
-55 FVAGEAAVD
+55 FVAGEAAID
-64 HDMPFSSYL
+64 RDMPFSSYL

-123 TSQLK
+123 TDQLK

-215 DAIDFENKTIAI
+215 EAIDFENKTIAI
-227 RHTVTVCAEKGRHRS
+227 RHTVTVCAEKGRRIEVAADTTKTASSQRTLPLVPAFQTKLAALKEQQEKNRILCGRS
-242 GGRYDQDGL
+242 YCTDYLGYVLVDAMGNRLKLSYISTAFPALLKRNGL
-251 QPADPPVGA
+251 
-260 GFSNEAGRVK
+260 
-270 GAAGEEP
+270 
-277 HTVRPLLLH
+277 RPIRFHDLRHSCASLLLK
-286 GLPGLRSGGCNGK
+286 NGVPMK
-299 PPEAELHQHGL
+299 QIQEWLGHSDFSTTANIYAHLDAGSKL
-310 SRTAQAQRASAHPL
+310 TSAQAM
-324 PRPASQLRQPAAEKR
+324 EKGLGMSS
-339 RPHEADSGVAG
+339 EA
-350 AQRLQH
+350 L
-356 DRQHLRPPGRRVQ
+356 
-369 AHLCTGNGKGIGD
+369 I
-382 ELRSP
+382 E
-387 YRIRVSGHGGRALE
+387 
-401 RNAEANEKRLS
+401 
-412 PLWGKALWRRRWDS
+412 
-426 NPRTGY
+426 

>member
-25 KRISK
+25 KRVSK

-55 FVAGEAAVD
+55 FVAGEAAID
-64 HDMPFSSYL
+64 RDMPFSSYL

-215 DAIDFENKTIAI
+215 DAIDFKNKTIAI
-227 RHTVTVCAEKGRHRS
+227 RHTVTVCAEKGRRIEVAADTTKTASSRRTLPLVPAFQTKLAALKEQQEKNRILCGRS
-242 GGRYDQDGL
+242 YCTDYLGYVLVDAMGNRLKLSYISTAFPALLKRNGL
-251 QPADPPVGA
+251 
-260 GFSNEAGRVK
+260 
-270 GAAGEEP
+270 
-277 HTVRPLLLH
+277 RPIRFHDLRHSCASLLLK
-286 GLPGLRSGGCNGK
+286 NGVPMK
-299 PPEAELHQHGL
+299 QIQEWLGHSDFSTTANIYAHLDAGSKL
-310 SRTAQAQRASAHPL
+310 TSAQAM
-324 PRPASQLRQPAAEKR
+324 EKGLGMSS
-339 RPHEADSGVAG
+339 EV
-350 AQRLQH
+350 L
-356 DRQHLRPPGRRVQ
+356 
-369 AHLCTGNGKGIGD
+369 I
-382 ELRSP
+382 E
-387 YRIRVSGHGGRALE
+387 
-401 RNAEANEKRLS
+401 
-412 PLWGKALWRRRWDS
+412 
-426 NPRTGY
+426 

>member
-55 FVAGEAAVD
+55 FVAREAAID
-64 HDMPFSSYL
+64 RDMPFSSYL

-111 GGLQAVDIQMFY
+111 GGLQAVNIQMFY

-176 DGNEVNRLFQAARG
+176 DGNEVNLLFQVARG

-227 RHTVTVCAEKGRHRS
+227 RHTVTAFAEKGRRIEVAADTTKTASSRRTLPLVPAFQTKLAALKEEQEKNRILCGRS
-242 GGRYDQDGL
+242 YCTDYLGYVLVDAMGNRLKLSYIST
-251 QPADPPVGA
+251 AFPV
-260 GFSNEAGRVK
+260 
-270 GAAGEEP
+270 
-277 HTVRPLLLH
+277 LLKRN
-286 GLPGLRSGGCNGK
+286 GLRPIRFHDLRHPYVKHTTKKYNSEKQKTQTTN
-299 PPEAELHQHGL
+299 L
-310 SRTAQAQRASAHPL
+310 S
-324 PRPASQLRQPAAEKR
+324 
-339 RPHEADSGVAG
+339 ADSLGFLFLLFIL
-350 AQRLQH
+350 RLC
-356 DRQHLRPPGRRVQ
+356 P
-369 AHLCTGNGKGIGD
+369 
-382 ELRSP
+382 
-387 YRIRVSGHGGRALE
+387 
-401 RNAEANEKRLS
+401 
-412 PLWGKALWRRRWDS
+412 
-426 NPRTGY
+426 

>member
-25 KRISK
+25 KRVSK

-40 NKKRAEDMLMAARAE
+40 NKKRAEDMLMAVRAE
-55 FVAGEAAVD
+55 FVAGEAAID
-64 HDMPFSSYL
+64 RDMPFSSYL

-176 DGNEVNRLFQAARG
+176 DGNEVNRLFQVARG

-227 RHTVTVCAEKGRHRS
+227 RHTVTVCAEKGRRIEVAADTTKTASSRRTLPLVPAFQTKLAALKEQQEKNRILCGRS
-242 GGRYDQDGL
+242 YCTDYLGYVLVDAMGNRLKLSYISTAFPVLLKRNGL
-251 QPADPPVGA
+251 
-260 GFSNEAGRVK
+260 
-270 GAAGEEP
+270 
-277 HTVRPLLLH
+277 RPIRFHDLRHSCASLLLK
-286 GLPGLRSGGCNGK
+286 NGVPMK
-299 PPEAELHQHGL
+299 QIQEWLGHSDFSTTANIYAHLDAGSKL
-310 SRTAQAQRASAHPL
+310 TSAQAM
-324 PRPASQLRQPAAEKR
+324 EKGLGMSS
-339 RPHEADSGVAG
+339 EA
-350 AQRLQH
+350 L
-356 DRQHLRPPGRRVQ
+356 
-369 AHLCTGNGKGIGD
+369 
-382 ELRSP
+382 
-387 YRIRVSGHGGRALE
+387 LE
-401 RNAEANEKRLS
+401 
-412 PLWGKALWRRRWDS
+412 
-426 NPRTGY
+426 

>member
-18 SYKDKSG
+18 SYKDISG
-25 KRISK
+25 KRVSK

-40 NKKRAEDMLMAARAE
+40 IKKRAEDMLMAARAE
-55 FVAGEAAVD
+55 FVAGEAAID
-64 HDMPFSSYL
+64 RDMPFSSYL

-227 RHTVTVCAEKGRHRS
+227 RHTVTACAEKGRRIEVAADTTKTASSQRTLPLVPAFQTKLAALKEEQEKNRILCGRS
-242 GGRYDQDGL
+242 YCTDYLGYVLVDAMGNRLKLSYISTAFPVLLKRNGL
-251 QPADPPVGA
+251 
-260 GFSNEAGRVK
+260 
-270 GAAGEEP
+270 
-277 HTVRPLLLH
+277 RPIRFHDLRHSCASLLLK
-286 GLPGLRSGGCNGK
+286 NGVPMK
-299 PPEAELHQHGL
+299 QIQEWLGHSDFSTTANIYAHLDAGSKL
-310 SRTAQAQRASAHPL
+310 TSAQAM
-324 PRPASQLRQPAAEKR
+324 EKGLGMSS
-339 RPHEADSGVAG
+339 EV
-350 AQRLQH
+350 L
-356 DRQHLRPPGRRVQ
+356 
-369 AHLCTGNGKGIGD
+369 I
-382 ELRSP
+382 E
-387 YRIRVSGHGGRALE
+387 
-401 RNAEANEKRLS
+401 
-412 PLWGKALWRRRWDS
+412 
-426 NPRTGY
+426 

>member
-25 KRISK
+25 KRVSK

-55 FVAGEAAVD
+55 FVAGEAAID
-64 HDMPFSSYL
+64 RDMPFSSYL

-123 TSQLK
+123 TDQLK

-176 DGNEVNRLFQAARG
+176 DGNEVNRLFQVARG

-227 RHTVTVCAEKGRHRS
+227 RHTVTVCAEKGRRIEVAADTTKTASSRRTLPLVPAFQTKLAALKEQQEKNRILCGRSYCTDYLGYVLVDAMGNRLKLSYISTAFPVLLKRS
-242 GGRYDQDGL
+242 GL
-251 QPADPPVGA
+251 
-260 GFSNEAGRVK
+260 
-270 GAAGEEP
+270 
-277 HTVRPLLLH
+277 RPIRFHDLRHSCASLLLK
-286 GLPGLRSGGCNGK
+286 NGVPMK
-299 PPEAELHQHGL
+299 QIQEWLGHSDFSTTANIYAHLDAGSKL
-310 SRTAQAQRASAHPL
+310 TSAQAM
-324 PRPASQLRQPAAEKR
+324 EKGLGMSS
-339 RPHEADSGVAG
+339 EV
-350 AQRLQH
+350 L
-356 DRQHLRPPGRRVQ
+356 
-369 AHLCTGNGKGIGD
+369 I
-382 ELRSP
+382 E
-387 YRIRVSGHGGRALE
+387 
-401 RNAEANEKRLS
+401 
-412 PLWGKALWRRRWDS
+412 
-426 NPRTGY
+426 

>member
-25 KRISK
+25 KRVSK

-55 FVAGEAAVD
+55 FVAGEAAID
-64 HDMPFSSYL
+64 RDMPFSSYL

-111 GGLQAVDIQMFY
+111 GGLQAVDIQIFY
-123 TSQLK
+123 ASQLK

-227 RHTVTVCAEKGRHRS
+227 RHTVTACAEKGRRIEVAADTTKTASSRRTLPLVPAFQTKLAALKEEQEKNRILCGRS
-242 GGRYDQDGL
+242 YCTDYLGYVLVDAMGNRLKLSYISTAFPVLLKRNGL
-251 QPADPPVGA
+251 
-260 GFSNEAGRVK
+260 
-270 GAAGEEP
+270 
-277 HTVRPLLLH
+277 RPIHFHDLRHSCASLLLK
-286 GLPGLRSGGCNGK
+286 NGVPMK
-299 PPEAELHQHGL
+299 QIQEWLGHSDFSTTANIYAHLDAGSKL
-310 SRTAQAQRASAHPL
+310 TSAQAM
-324 PRPASQLRQPAAEKR
+324 EKGLGMSS
-339 RPHEADSGVAG
+339 EV
-350 AQRLQH
+350 L
-356 DRQHLRPPGRRVQ
+356 
-369 AHLCTGNGKGIGD
+369 I
-382 ELRSP
+382 E
-387 YRIRVSGHGGRALE
+387 
-401 RNAEANEKRLS
+401 
-412 PLWGKALWRRRWDS
+412 
-426 NPRTGY
+426 

>member
-55 FVAGEAAVD
+55 FVAVEAAID
-64 HDMPFSSYL
+64 RDMPFSSYL

-190 TPLELPVMLAAFY
+190 TPLELPVMLASFY

-227 RHTVTVCAEKGRHRS
+227 RHTVTACAEKGRRIEVAADTTKTASSRRTLPLVPAFQTKLAALKEEQEKNRILCGRS
-242 GGRYDQDGL
+242 YCTDYLGYVLVDAMGNRLKLSYISTAFPALLKRNGL
-251 QPADPPVGA
+251 
-260 GFSNEAGRVK
+260 
-270 GAAGEEP
+270 
-277 HTVRPLLLH
+277 RPIRFHDLRHSCASLLLK
-286 GLPGLRSGGCNGK
+286 NGVPMK
-299 PPEAELHQHGL
+299 QIQEWLGHSDFSTTANIYAHLDAGSKL
-310 SRTAQAQRASAHPL
+310 TSAQAM
-324 PRPASQLRQPAAEKR
+324 EKGLGMSS
-339 RPHEADSGVAG
+339 EV
-350 AQRLQH
+350 L
-356 DRQHLRPPGRRVQ
+356 
-369 AHLCTGNGKGIGD
+369 I
-382 ELRSP
+382 E
-387 YRIRVSGHGGRALE
+387 
-401 RNAEANEKRLS
+401 
-412 PLWGKALWRRRWDS
+412 
-426 NPRTGY
+426 

>member
-55 FVAGEAAVD
+55 FVAREAAID
-64 HDMPFSSYL
+64 RDMPFSSYL

-111 GGLQAVDIQMFY
+111 GGLQAVNIQMFY

-176 DGNEVNRLFQAARG
+176 DGNEVNLLFQVARG

-227 RHTVTVCAEKGRHRS
+227 RHTVTAFAEKGRRIEVAADTTKTASSRRTLPLVPAFQTKLAALKEEQEKNRILCGRS
-242 GGRYDQDGL
+242 YCTDYLGYVLVDAMGNRLKLSYISTAFPALLKRNGL
-251 QPADPPVGA
+251 
-260 GFSNEAGRVK
+260 
-270 GAAGEEP
+270 
-277 HTVRPLLLH
+277 RPIRFHDLRHSCASLLLK
-286 GLPGLRSGGCNGK
+286 NGVPMK
-299 PPEAELHQHGL
+299 QIQEWLGHIDFSTTANIYAHLDAGSKL
-310 SRTAQAQRASAHPL
+310 TSAQAM
-324 PRPASQLRQPAAEKR
+324 EKGLGMSS
-339 RPHEADSGVAG
+339 EA
-350 AQRLQH
+350 L
-356 DRQHLRPPGRRVQ
+356 
-369 AHLCTGNGKGIGD
+369 
-382 ELRSP
+382 
-387 YRIRVSGHGGRALE
+387 LE
-401 RNAEANEKRLS
+401 
-412 PLWGKALWRRRWDS
+412 
-426 NPRTGY
+426 

>member
-55 FVAGEAAVD
+55 FVAGEAAID
-64 HDMPFSSYL
+64 RDMPFSSYL

-170 FTASFY
+170 FIASFY
-176 DGNEVNRLFQAARG
+176 DGNEVNRLFQVARG

-215 DAIDFENKTIAI
+215 DSIDFENKTIAI
-227 RHTVTVCAEKGRHRS
+227 RHTVTACAEKGRRIEVAADTTKTASSRRTLPLVPAFQTKLAALKEQQEKNRILCGRS
-242 GGRYDQDGL
+242 YCTDYLGYVLVDAMGNRLKLSYISTAFPVLLKRNGL
-251 QPADPPVGA
+251 
-260 GFSNEAGRVK
+260 
-270 GAAGEEP
+270 
-277 HTVRPLLLH
+277 RPIRFHDLRHSCASLLLK
-286 GLPGLRSGGCNGK
+286 NGVPMK
-299 PPEAELHQHGL
+299 QIQEWLGHSDFSTTANIYAHLDAGSKL
-310 SRTAQAQRASAHPL
+310 TSAQAM
-324 PRPASQLRQPAAEKR
+324 EKGLGMSS
-339 RPHEADSGVAG
+339 EV
-350 AQRLQH
+350 L
-356 DRQHLRPPGRRVQ
+356 
-369 AHLCTGNGKGIGD
+369 I
-382 ELRSP
+382 E
-387 YRIRVSGHGGRALE
+387 
-401 RNAEANEKRLS
+401 
-412 PLWGKALWRRRWDS
+412 
-426 NPRTGY
+426 